1 MRLEMHGDFEPI
13 LHRLST
19 MGNISRKTRL
29 FAHER
34 LRAYMEPY
42 VPMREG
48 ALMSNVQVTPEFVH
62 YMSPYAH
69 YQYAG
74 EVWGPNIPIRAADG
88 NIIRWFSPPVK
99 QPTGRAIK
107 YNTDLHPLAQA
118 HWDEGAMAAHQGD
131 LEEEIAAFIELED
144 SNYA

>member
-1 MRLEMHGDFEPI
+1 MKLEVHGDFEPI

-19 MGNISRKTRL
+19 IGDISAKARL

-34 LRAYMEPY
+34 FRAYMEPY

-48 ALMSNVQVTPEFVH
+48 ILMAGVDVTPEYVW
-62 YMSPYAH
+62 YKSPYAH
-69 YQYAG
+69 YQYEG
-74 EVWGPNIPIRAADG
+74 EVYGPNIPVRDADG

-99 QPTGRAIK
+99 QPTGRAIR
-107 YNTDLHPLAQA
+107 YSTDLHPLAQA

-131 LEEEIAAFIELED
+131 LEDEIAAFIEREEMH
-144 SNYA
+144 YA